1 MSTKYKALKEITTW
15 DDAGYKVL
23 NHTYILNEHGQCV
36 GFKATGTK
44 KYTQFKSPM
53 KQFSKSRRK
62 FVELKPASKYMRNG

>member
-1 MSTKYKALKEITTW
+1 MLRAFKEITNW
-15 DDAGYKVL
+15 DDAGYAVP
-23 NHTYILNEHGQCV
+23 NHTYILNEHCQCV